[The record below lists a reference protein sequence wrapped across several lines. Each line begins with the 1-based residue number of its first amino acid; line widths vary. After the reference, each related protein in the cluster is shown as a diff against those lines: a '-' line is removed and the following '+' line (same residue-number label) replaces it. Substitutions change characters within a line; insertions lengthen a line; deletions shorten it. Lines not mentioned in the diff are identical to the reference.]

1 MNDMNTDNQNMG
13 GEGKD
18 MDQKIKCGICG
29 AEFESEAEH
38 EEHMKNEHGS
48 KKDEDKGETM

>member
-1 MNDMNTDNQNMG
+1 MIYVNDQNMD
-13 GEGKD
+13 E
-18 MDQKIKCGICG
+18 QKIKCAICG

-48 KKDEDKGETM
+48 KQEEDKGQMM